1 MPVGVTPSGLV
12 GWLVTAGGI
21 ILVDLALSGDN
32 ALIIGAAASR
42 LPRRQQLV
50 ALLWGG
56 AGAIILRILLTTI
69 ASQLL
74 LVPLVQTAGA
84 VVILFITI
92 RMLIPEADDG
102 EADQRDRRAADRLGP
117 AILTIL
123 VADFSMS
130 LDNVLAIGAL
140 SHGNVVLLVFGLLL
154 SMVLLLTASAVVA
167 RLIQRFPWLMD
178 LTALVL
184 AYTAATLALSDKTV
198 SAALGLTGGRT
209 LEVIVGTLLFTLLVD
224 IALRVDRAWHVRRGQ
239 RAQAE
244 TAAERAPAGG
254 LGAASADAE
263 DADRAAAT
271 QATQA
276 TRATRATRA
285 TSQHAAG
292 E

>member
-1 MPVGVTPSGLV
+1 MPVGVTPTDLV
-12 GWLVTAGGI
+12 GWLLTAGEI

-42 LPRRQQLV
+42 LPRRQQLI

-56 AGAIILRILLTTI
+56 AGAIVLRILLTTV

-102 EADQRDRRAADRLGP
+102 AADQRDRRASDRLGP
-117 AILTIL
+117 AVLTIL
-123 VADFSMS
+123 VADLSMS

-140 SHGNVVLLVFGLLL
+140 SHGNVALLVFGLLL

-167 RLIQRFPWLMD
+167 RLIERFPWLMD

-184 AYTAATLALSDKTV
+184 AYTAADLALSDKTV
-198 SAALGLTGGRT
+198 SAALGLTGARAF
-209 LEVIVGTLLFTLLVD
+209 EVIAGTLLFTLLVD
-224 IALRVDRAWHVRRGQ
+224 IALRADRAWHLRREQQ
-239 RAQAE
+239 RNLPAAQA
-244 TAAERAPAGG
+244 TTQ
-254 LGAASADAE
+254 AASAWD
-263 DADRAAAT
+263 
-271 QATQA
+271 
-276 TRATRATRA
+276 
-285 TSQHAAG
+285 SG
-292 E
+292 EASDEASEAPETNEVTDTTLR

>member
-1 MPVGVTPSGLV
+1 MPVSVTPSDIL

-56 AGAIILRILLTTI
+56 AGAIILRIVLTTI

-74 LVPLVQTAGA
+74 LLPFIQTAGA

-92 RMLIPEADDG
+92 RMLIPESDDG
-102 EADQRDRRAADRLGP
+102 EAEQRDRRASDRLGP

-123 VADFSMS
+123 AADLSMS

-140 SHGNVVLLVFGLLL
+140 SRGNIALLVFGLLL

-167 RLIQRFPWLMD
+167 RLIARFPWLMD

-184 AYTAATLALSDKTV
+184 AYTAATLALSDRTV
-198 SAALGLTGGRT
+198 ASALGLTGGRA
-209 LEVIVGTLLFTLLVD
+209 LAVIAGTLLFTLLVD
-224 IALRVDRAWHVRRGQ
+224 IALRLDRAWHARR
-239 RAQAE
+239 RPAIPA
-244 TAAERAPAGG
+244 AAE
-254 LGAASADAE
+254 ASAPSARTE
-263 DADRAAAT
+263 
-271 QATQA
+271 
-276 TRATRATRA
+276 
-285 TSQHAAG
+285 S
-292 E
+292 